1 MTAAVNMNADTD
13 TKMKNWQIL
22 WELVKFSPWLFGGSI
37 FFATIMQLA
46 MQAPALLTRE
56 FFNFLSDSAQAQFDL
71 WALVALMIASGLA
84 EASVRYGLI
93 FNRVTFHFTALAL
106 MRKNVFSHVL
116 NQPGARPMP
125 TSPGESISRFGG
137 DLDEIGQFFQW
148 LEMLFGHA
156 ISTVV
161 AIFFMVSINPLI
173 TLVAFAPLVLVAI
186 VANMTMSR
194 VQRYR
199 EEYRTAAARVV
210 GYVAETFGAVQT
222 IKVATGE
229 ETIIGEFNRL
239 NDVRRKAALKD
250 RVFEEVLRS
259 IFFNAVNIGTGV
271 ILILSSQ
278 SMREG
283 TFTVGDFA
291 LFIFY
296 LERITQFMRIFGMTM
311 SKYRQIGVSIERVEY
326 LLDGAPRE
334 IMVKHGEVYL
344 KGELPEV
351 PYVARCE
358 ADHLDALEVRGL
370 TYHHPDSGRGI
381 EGVDL
386 QVRRGSFTVVTGRI
400 GSGKTTL
407 LRTLQGLLPKESGE
421 IYWNGQLVTDPDDFF
436 VPPHTAYTPQVP
448 RLFSDPLRN
457 NILMGIPEDKADVPN
472 AIKSAVMERDI
483 KELDH
488 GLDTLVGPRGVRL
501 SGGQMQRTA
510 ASRMFVREPELLI
523 FDDLSSALDVE
534 TEQKLWSRVFSKE
547 GATCL
552 AVSHRK
558 AALRRADQII
568 VMKDGKVLAR
578 GRLEDL
584 LENCDEMRQL
594 WQGDSG
600 EIQAGQEN
608 AAAQNPN
615 PQS

>member
-1 MTAAVNMNADTD
+1 
-13 TKMKNWQIL
+13 MKNWEIL
-22 WELVKFSPWLFGGSI
+22 KELIKFRPWLFFGSV
-37 FFATIMQLA
+37 FFATLMQLA

-56 FFNFLSDSAQAQFDL
+56 FFNFLSDGAQARFDL
-71 WALVALMIASGLA
+71 WALVALMVAAGLA
-84 EASVRYGLI
+84 EASVRYGLM
-93 FNRVTFHFTALAL
+93 FNRVTFHFSGLAL
-106 MRKNVFSHVL
+106 MRKNVFSYVL

-137 DLDEIGQFFQW
+137 DLDEIGRFFQW

-161 AIFFMVSINPLI
+161 AIAFMVSINPLI
-173 TLVAFAPLVLVAI
+173 TLVAFAPLVLVA
-186 VANMTMSR
+186 VAASVTMSQ

-199 EEYRTAAARVV
+199 EVYRRTSARVI
-210 GYVAETFGAVQT
+210 GFVAETFGAVQT
-222 IKVATGE
+222 IKVATAE
-229 ETIIGEFNRL
+229 NTVLEEFNRL
-239 NDVRRKAALKD
+239 NDDRRKAALKD
-250 RVFEEVLRS
+250 RVLEEVLRS

-271 ILILSSQ
+271 ILILSAQ
-278 SMREG
+278 SMRAG

-334 IMVKHGEVYL
+334 IMVKHSEVYL
-344 KGELPEV
+344 DGRLPDV
-351 PYVARCE
+351 PYVPKSQSDR
-358 ADHLDALEVRGL
+358 LDALEVRGL
-370 TYHHPDSGRGI
+370 TYIHPDSGRGI
-381 EGVDL
+381 ENIDL
-386 QVRRGSFTVVTGRI
+386 RLKRGSFTVVTGRI

-407 LRTLQGLLPKESGE
+407 LRTLQGLLPRQDGE
-421 IYWNGQLVTDPDDFF
+421 IYWNGQLVEDADDFF

-457 NILMGIPEDKADVPN
+457 NILMGIPEDKADVQD

-568 VMKDGKVLAR
+568 VMKDGKIEAV
-578 GRLEDL
+578 GKLEDL
-584 LENCDEMRQL
+584 LENCEEMRQL
-594 WQGDSG
+594 WMGDSAEVQG
-600 EIQAGQEN
+600 EAEQEAKDSQQAQAE
-608 AAAQNPN
+608 
-615 PQS
+615 

>member
-1 MTAAVNMNADTD
+1 M
-13 TKMKNWQIL
+13 KKPMKNWQIL
-22 WELVKFSPWLFGGSI
+22 WELVKFRPWLFFGSV
-37 FFATIMQLA
+37 FFATLIQLA

-56 FFNFLSDSAQAQFDL
+56 FFNYLTGGAQARFDM
-71 WALVALMIASGLA
+71 WALVALLVGAGLA

-93 FNRVTFHFTALAL
+93 FNRVTFHFTSLAL

-116 NQPGARPMP
+116 RQPGARPMP

-148 LEMLFGHA
+148 LEMLGGHA
-156 ISTVV
+156 ISTIV
-161 AIFFMVSINPLI
+161 AIAFMVSINPTI
-173 TLVAFAPLVLVAI
+173 TLVAFAPLVLVAL

-199 EEYRTAAARVV
+199 EQYRYTAARVI
-210 GYVAETFGAVQT
+210 GFVAETFGAAQT

-229 ETIIGEFNRL
+229 ETVVDEFSRL
-239 NDVRRKAALKD
+239 NEVRRKAALKD
-250 RVFEEVLRS
+250 RVFEEILRS

-296 LERITQFMRIFGMTM
+296 LERITQFMRIFGMSM

-344 KGELPEV
+344 KGDLPEV

-358 ADHLDALEVRGL
+358 ADRLDALEVRGL

-381 EGVDL
+381 ENVDL
-386 QVRRGSFTVVTGRI
+386 QMKRGSFTVVTGRI

-407 LRTLQGLLPKESGE
+407 LRALQGLLPAEKGE
-421 IYWNGQLVTDPDDFF
+421 IYWNSQLIEKPDDFF

-457 NILMGIPEDKADVPN
+457 NILMGIPEDKADVME
-472 AIKSAVMERDI
+472 AIKSAVMERDL

-510 ASRMFVREPELLI
+510 ASRMFVRDPELLI

-534 TEQKLWSRVFSKE
+534 TEQKLWSRVFAKE

-568 VMKDGKVLAR
+568 VMKDGQILAR
-578 GRLEDL
+578 GKLEDL
-584 LENCDEMRQL
+584 LESCEEMRQL
-594 WQGDSG
+594 WQGNSG
-600 EIQAGQEN
+600 EIDAGHEN
-608 AAAQNPN
+608 APATSQNG
-615 PQS
+615 QT